1 MFKCSVTG
9 VRKLLKI
16 NMGFAK
22 LGEKN
27 KLLAKMSVSTWRNFR
42 VSILKNILHCIT
54 PMKVDCWMRS
64 NELGLWS
71 LQLLRGKGKDTL
83 CWDGSD
89 EWQRLTVDIFFDAWF
104 PSSFSGMALFFLRN
118 VMIDNCDIRWIYL
131 GEEMQK
137 IPARQRAP
145 QESARWQF
153 FLSLAW
159 IIPLGKSREKDTWN
173 NTEMPWFY
181 DIPRSSHIS

>member
-104 PSSFSGMALFFLRN
+104 PSSFSGMALFFFGKCDDWQLRYKVN
-118 VMIDNCDIRWIYL
+118 IFGGRDAKNSCQAKSTS
-131 GEEMQK
+131 GEREVAVFFELSVDYSIGK
-137 IPARQRAP
+137 KQRK
-145 QESARWQF
+145 RHM
-153 FLSLAW
+153 
-159 IIPLGKSREKDTWN
+159 K
-173 NTEMPWFY
+173 
-181 DIPRSSHIS
+181 